1 MRRRLWW
8 QICLIDRQGSFDRG
22 SDPII
27 TVRSFNTPLPLNVND
42 EDLIPGSR
50 EEPRVLKDYTD
61 MTLGLVCH
69 ELFDTE
75 RRLNFVPPGDF
86 EKPQGNSEIPWSQR
100 RDWVIECQKRIED
113 RYLRHC
119 STSIHVQNYT
129 IFIGDIMLAI
139 MWLCTH
145 RPLQKRWDMD
155 SFEVPGPEIL
165 RISVE
170 IMEKAIKFSMD
181 ESVKPFIWI
190 SRIWVQWHAL
200 AIMIA
205 ELCVQVEGPVV
216 ERAWSIVNVAYD
228 EVSKLI
234 SDSEK
239 GRLFRPIKKLMQ
251 KARMVREKHVEKD
264 KTVQA
269 SEGLDELVRIGYQTG
284 FAPSNERIAAAK
296 TASGSGPHLAADSQ
310 TFGNSSDLGL
320 INWDPSYLPGTL
332 NGMDYTSM
340 NEMSW
345 TNWES
350 FVEDFQASADSQ
362 LDPDTAMFTSVGM

>member
-42 EDLIPGSR
+42 EDLIPGSQ
-50 EEPRVLKDYTD
+50 EEPRILEDYTD

-86 EKPQGNSEIPWSQR
+86 DKPQGSPEIPWSQK
-100 RDWVIECQKRIED
+100 RDWVIECQKRID
-113 RYLRHC
+113 DKYLRHC
-119 STSIHVQNYT
+119 CTSILVQRYT

-139 MWLCTH
+139 MWLCTV
-145 RPLQKRWDMD
+145 RPVQKRWDMN

-200 AIMIA
+200 AIMLA

-216 ERAWSIVNVAYD
+216 ERAWSIVNVAYK

-251 KARMVREKHVEKD
+251 KATMVREMHLDKY

-269 SEGLDELVRIGYQTG
+269 SQKLDESVQTRNQTDS
-284 FAPSNERIAAAK
+284 APSSEPIAATTIALG
-296 TASGSGPHLAADSQ
+296 AGPHLAADSQ
-310 TFGNSSDLGL
+310 TVANNSDLDM
-320 INWDPSYLPGTL
+320 INWDASLLPDTW
-332 NGMDYTSM
+332 NGMDYNSM

-345 TNWES
+345 SNWES
-350 FVEDFQASADSQ
+350 FVEDFQASADPQ
-362 LDPDTAMFTSVGM
+362 LDSDTAMFNSVVM